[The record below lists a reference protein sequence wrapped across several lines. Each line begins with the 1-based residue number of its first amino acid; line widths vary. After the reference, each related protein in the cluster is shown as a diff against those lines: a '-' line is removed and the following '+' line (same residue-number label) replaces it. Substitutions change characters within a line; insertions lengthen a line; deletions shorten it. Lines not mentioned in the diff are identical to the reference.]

1 MGITV
6 GHLEKILIWYVN
18 LLEEHFER
26 SLDFYVAEED
36 IYHKGE
42 YGRYREDSAR
52 EFIQFTIPGRLSA
65 GEGFI
70 ANSCRKNE
78 ISTQCD
84 IIVYDKSAP
93 QFKDSHVRIF
103 PIETVVA
110 IGEIKSTLTDTK
122 TVIDALVKLAK
133 NKAIRKKIPLNETS
147 VVYREAITDY
157 GRLYYQNKI
166 NEQLLQIR
174 DDDKGTI
181 RGLFRVDRDWI
192 SKLIMKELGNINIL
206 EYQHVMK
213 LEMYGFSSAIKGKE
227 AFQCLIQLLKKKR
240 LYEFN
245 PSVNHTDHI
254 MSFLICYEIT
264 LEDKKSLMNKIKEAY
279 DENDIP
285 IEDRHNMILSIKD
298 GLFLYYDSQDKEDEN
313 IFHWAYPK
321 MKGHVALQQRFIPK
335 QKKDEHYHFKVFC
348 QQLFTGLADT
358 TILHPEPAG
367 YYNNL
372 KKEEVSLLDL

>member
-1 MGITV
+1 MESTV

-26 SLDFYVAEED
+26 SLDFYDTEGS

-70 ANSCRKNE
+70 ANSCKKNK

-103 PIETVVA
+103 PIETVVG
-110 IGEIKSTLTDTK
+110 IGEVKSTLKGTQEIT
-122 TVIDALVKLAK
+122 DALVKLAK
-133 NKAIRKKIPLNETS
+133 NKAIRKQISLETA
-147 VVYREAITDY
+147 VVYRESTTDY

-166 NEQLLQIR
+166 KEQLLQIR
-174 DDDKGTI
+174 DDDKGSI
-181 RGLFRVDRDWI
+181 SGPFKINNFWI
-192 SKLIMKELGNINIL
+192 SELIREELGGVNTIECQDIMNL
-206 EYQHVMK
+206 QN
-213 LEMYGFSSAIKGKE
+213 YGFLSVAKGEE
-227 AFQCLIQLLKKKR
+227 AFQLLIQLLKKKR
-240 LYEFN
+240 LYEFD

-254 MSFLICYEIT
+254 MSFLICYEIK
-264 LEDKKSLMNKIKEAY
+264 LKNKKRLMGKIEEAY
-279 DENDIP
+279 DKNNIP

-298 GLFLYYDSQDKEDEN
+298 GLFLYYDPQDKENKD
-313 IFHWAYPK
+313 IWHWAYPK
-321 MKGHVALQQRFIPK
+321 MKGQFQLKQRFIPK
-335 QKKDEHYHFKVFC
+335 QKKDEFYHFKVFS
-348 QQLFTGLADT
+348 QQLFNGLADT
-358 TILHPEPAG
+358 TILHPEPAS
-367 YYNNL
+367 YYDHL
-372 KKEEVSLLDL
+372 KENEIRFLDI